1 MAGFFTESPPKFWQI
16 LIAYWWW
23 DSEAN
28 GICEDSTSSKNILT
42 KDNKSKVVI
51 ESKKLKAPV
60 KTTQNKN
67 SIPSSKIHRKY

>member
-1 MAGFFTESPPKFWQI
+1 MKKHKSKELSAKPQMN
-16 LIAYWWW
+16 
-23 DSEAN
+23 DN
-28 GICEDSTSSKNILT
+28 ICEDSTSSKNILT